1 MILLVSPLF
10 LPCAPYS
17 DKAENL
23 LSPLPSFYHIKSS
36 LFRLSSPK
44 CEFRSHLQSTLVD
57 YSKMEVAGGVIAV
70 VSLGI
75 QLAESVQKIRKF
87 LRGVKEAPEE
97 LQRLIAKIDMLHGIF
112 NRVNALIEQQRGMPS
127 HHGLIPLF
135 EGALQTC
142 ARSVNRLESEI
153 ARVQGSSDDGR
164 KALDDRPKKSMRKH
178 HALRAVLRKETVD
191 DLCSV
196 VDESLR
202 EMSLVLHLNS
212 TELL

>member
-1 MILLVSPLF
+1 
-10 LPCAPYS
+10 
-17 DKAENL
+17 
-23 LSPLPSFYHIKSS
+23 
-36 LFRLSSPK
+36 
-44 CEFRSHLQSTLVD
+44 
-57 YSKMEVAGGVIAV
+57 MEVASGVFAV

-75 QLAESVQKIRKF
+75 QLAESVQKIRKV

-97 LQRLIAKIDMLHGIF
+97 LQRLIAKIDMLHRIF
-112 NRVNALIEQQRGMPS
+112 NRVNTLIEQQRDMPS

-135 EGALQTC
+135 EVALQAC
-142 ARSVNRLESEI
+142 ARSVNRLESEL

-164 KALDDRPKKSMRKH
+164 KALEDRPKKSMRKH

-196 VDESLR
+196 IDESLR

-212 TELL
+212 TELILGNHAILQTIERHEHTIQALITGSTAESSTSEDGQQTLVVQTQKT